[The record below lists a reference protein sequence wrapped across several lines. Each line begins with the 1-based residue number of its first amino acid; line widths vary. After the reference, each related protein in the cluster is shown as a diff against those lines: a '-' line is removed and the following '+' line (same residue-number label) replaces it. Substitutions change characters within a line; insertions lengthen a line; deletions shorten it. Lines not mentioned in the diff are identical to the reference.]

1 MEDCIFC
8 QIVAKKIPARIFWQ
22 NDEFLV
28 FYEIKPR
35 APLHLLVI
43 PKKHL
48 VLDEVGE
55 GEANLLANLILTA
68 KKVAEK
74 AGLSQGYRLVI
85 NNGRQA
91 GQEVDHLHLHLLGG
105 GKLAAF

>member
-8 QIVAKKIPARIFWQ
+8 QIAAKKIPARIFFE
-22 NDEFLV
+22 DEEFLV

-35 APLHLLVI
+35 APLHLLII

-48 VLDEVGE
+48 VLNEVEE
-55 GEANLLANLILTA
+55 GDANLVANLIFTA
-68 KKVAEK
+68 KKVAKK

-85 NNGRQA
+85 NNGSQA
-91 GQEVDHLHLHLLGG
+91 GQEIDHLHLHLLAGG
-105 GKLAAF
+105 QLSAL